1 MKTFSNLNV
10 KIQFLF
16 CIVFIIFSSCRN
28 DDSVLSEATFPS
40 NGDVFIDG
48 FSAGLNYASFG
59 GAVPT
64 AFQVDT
70 EVTYANSE
78 SSMRFDVPNVGNPAG
93 AYAGGTFFVDG
104 GRNLSGFN
112 TLTFWAKANSSVVI
126 GEVGFGN
133 DLGENKFVTSYNNL
147 QVSSVWT
154 KYYIPIP
161 DPSKLTKEKGLFYFA
176 SGPVNGLGYS
186 FWIDEVKFENLGTI
200 KQSESAILNGL
211 DQSITSYAGLTYPID
226 GLKSIFNLP
235 NGTDMAVNASKRYF
249 NFTSSNPTVA
259 SVDNNGI
266 VSILGAGN
274 AIITA
279 SLNGEASSG
288 SLIINSLGTFSVAP
302 VPTVNPAN
310 VISLFSDAYTNYPV
324 EYYNGY
330 WQPFQTTQSADFSV
344 NGNNILSYTN
354 FNFVG
359 IQFSTPTL
367 NATSMTHFHVDLYFP
382 NPIQA
387 GSNFK
392 INIVDFGPDGAYGGN
407 DDSNHVTTIPNS
419 SLSSGNWIGIDIPF
433 SAMPGLSSRSKL
445 AQVIFEGTSISNF
458 YADNIY
464 LRN

>member
-1 MKTFSNLNV
+1 MKTFSKLNA
-10 KIQFLF
+10 KITAIF
-16 CIVFIIFSSCRN
+16 CTVLLCMTSCRN

-48 FSAGLNYASFG
+48 FSSGLKYAAFG
-59 GAVPT
+59 GAVPN

-70 EVTYANSE
+70 DVTHANSA
-78 SSMRFDVPNVGNPAG
+78 SSMRFDVPNAGNPAG

-104 GRNLSGFN
+104 GRNLSGYN
-112 TLTFWAKANSSVVI
+112 TLTFWAKATNSVVI

-133 DLGENKFVTSYNNL
+133 DLGENKFITTYNNL
-147 QVSSVWT
+147 QISSVWT

-161 DPSKLTKEKGLFYFA
+161 DPSKLTKEKGLFYFS
-176 SGPVNGLGYS
+176 SGPVNGLGYT
-186 FWIDEVKFENLGTI
+186 FWIDDVQFENLGTI
-200 KQSESAILNGL
+200 KQSESAILNGV
-211 DQSITSYAGLTYPID
+211 DQTITSYVGLTYPID

-235 NGTDMAVNASKRYF
+235 NGTDQAVNASKAYF
-249 NFTSSNPTVA
+249 NFMSSNPNVA
-259 SVDNNGI
+259 TVDNNGL
-266 VSILGAGN
+266 VSILSAGN

-279 SLNGEASSG
+279 SLNGEPSSG
-288 SLIINSLGTFSVAP
+288 SLIINSLGTFTSAP
-302 VPTVNPAN
+302 TPTANPAN

-330 WQPFQTTQSADFSV
+330 WQPYQTTQSADFSV
-344 NGNNILSYTN
+344 NGDNILNYTN

-359 IQFSTPTL
+359 IQFSTPPL

-387 GSNFK
+387 GANMK
-392 INIVDFGPDGAYGGN
+392 INIVNFGADGAFGGN
-407 DDSNHVTTIPNS
+407 DDSNHVTTIPTS
-419 SLSSGNWIGIDIPF
+419 SLSPGNWIGIDIPF
-433 SAMPGLSSRSKL
+433 SAMPGLTSRSNL

-464 LRN
+464 FRN